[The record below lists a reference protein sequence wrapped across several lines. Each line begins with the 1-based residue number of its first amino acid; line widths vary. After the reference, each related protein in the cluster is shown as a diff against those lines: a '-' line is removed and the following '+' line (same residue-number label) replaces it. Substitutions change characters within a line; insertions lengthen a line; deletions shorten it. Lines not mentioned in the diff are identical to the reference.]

1 MLLVSSRNEIVGRAE
16 DRGGNLNLSK
26 KLFAMGGTETRE
38 SRAITN
44 TGYLCH
50 ERYLEGKS
58 ISFNYQK

>member
-1 MLLVSSRNEIVGRAE
+1 MTFQKFSAGLVSMLLVSSRNEIVGRAE

-44 TGYLCH
+44 TGYLCPP
-50 ERYLEGKS
+50 
-58 ISFNYQK
+58 Q